1 MDFFALTLPPASMV
15 AIIFAVAFLLIGIP
29 VHLCRGSAA
38 RDAWGTLAGL
48 FAGLLYM
55 ALILSVYPNVHGG
68 GQQAVTKVSVEH
80 EADTKR
86 LGVTWVALP
95 AFSLMPQ
102 AFGHGHAV
110 ECGAG
115 HPGWNMD
122 YHAGPR

>member
-1 MDFFALTLPPASMV
+1 MANARAYKGLLSWLPHVTGESIMDFFALTLPPAMMV

-38 RDAWGTLAGL
+38 RDVWGKLAGL

-55 ALILSVYPNVHGG
+55 AFILSVYPNVHGG

-86 LGVTWVALP
+86 
-95 AFSLMPQ
+95 
-102 AFGHGHAV
+102 
-110 ECGAG
+110 
-115 HPGWNMD
+115 
-122 YHAGPR
+122 R